1 MVVKNQPSAMP
12 DSYFELVKRFPLTH
26 IRSLRHLGQ
35 AIALV
40 DELLQKRLDRG
51 AQEYLDALSDLIATY
66 EDEHAPI
73 PDASESDV
81 LRELMRSSG
90 HKQMALSKA
99 VGISQST
106 TAPRPSRS
114 SRRSSSMRSSGCS
127 ALPQTR
133 NRQPR
138 LPPPPACGSG
148 PSPSC
153 TASAPP
159 SATTCI
165 CTPASPTA
173 SSCRLQLGRRATPR
187 QPSCRPA
194 RSARPT
200 WPPSPRKSAAA

>member
-90 HKQMALSKA
+90 RNQTALSKA

-106 TAPRPSRS
+106 L
-114 SRRSSSMRSSGCS
+114 S
-127 ALPQTR
+127 AILTGER
-133 NRQPR
+133 EMTKSHMVALAKFFNV
-138 LPPPPACGSG
+138 
-148 PSPSC
+148 
-153 TASAPP
+153 PP
-159 SATTCI
+159 SVF
-165 CTPASPTA
+165 
-173 SSCRLQLGRRATPR
+173 L
-187 QPSCRPA
+187 PS
-194 RSARPT
+194 
-200 WPPSPRKSAAA
+200 

>member
-1 MVVKNQPSAMP
+1 MVVKNQPLAMP
-12 DSYFELVKRFPLTH
+12 DSYFDLVKRFPLTH

-90 HKQMALSKA
+90 HKQMALSKE

-106 TAPRPSRS
+106 L
-114 SRRSSSMRSSGCS
+114 S
-127 ALPQTR
+127 AILTGER
-133 NRQPR
+133 EMTKSHMVALAKFFNV
-138 LPPPPACGSG
+138 
-148 PSPSC
+148 
-153 TASAPP
+153 PP
-159 SATTCI
+159 SVF
-165 CTPASPTA
+165 
-173 SSCRLQLGRRATPR
+173 L
-187 QPSCRPA
+187 PS
-194 RSARPT
+194 
-200 WPPSPRKSAAA
+200 

>member
-1 MVVKNQPSAMP
+1 MVVKNQPLAMP

-73 PDASESDV
+73 PDASESYV

-90 HKQMALSKA
+90 HKQMALSKE

-106 TAPRPSRS
+106 L
-114 SRRSSSMRSSGCS
+114 S
-127 ALPQTR
+127 AILTGER
-133 NRQPR
+133 EMTKSHMVALAKFFNV
-138 LPPPPACGSG
+138 
-148 PSPSC
+148 
-153 TASAPP
+153 PP
-159 SATTCI
+159 SVF
-165 CTPASPTA
+165 
-173 SSCRLQLGRRATPR
+173 L
-187 QPSCRPA
+187 PS
-194 RSARPT
+194 
-200 WPPSPRKSAAA
+200 

>member
-1 MVVKNQPSAMP
+1 MVVKNQPLAMP

-66 EDEHAPI
+66 EYEHAPI

-90 HKQMALSKA
+90 HKQMALSKE

-106 TAPRPSRS
+106 L
-114 SRRSSSMRSSGCS
+114 S
-127 ALPQTR
+127 AILTGER
-133 NRQPR
+133 EMTKSHMVALAKFFNV
-138 LPPPPACGSG
+138 
-148 PSPSC
+148 
-153 TASAPP
+153 PP
-159 SATTCI
+159 SVF
-165 CTPASPTA
+165 
-173 SSCRLQLGRRATPR
+173 L
-187 QPSCRPA
+187 PS
-194 RSARPT
+194 
-200 WPPSPRKSAAA
+200 

>member
-26 IRSLRHLGQ
+26 VRSRRHLGQ

-90 HKQMALSKA
+90 HKQMAVSKA

-106 TAPRPSRS
+106 L
-114 SRRSSSMRSSGCS
+114 S
-127 ALPQTR
+127 AILTGER
-133 NRQPR
+133 EMTKSHMVVLAKFFNV
-138 LPPPPACGSG
+138 
-148 PSPSC
+148 
-153 TASAPP
+153 PP
-159 SATTCI
+159 SVF
-165 CTPASPTA
+165 
-173 SSCRLQLGRRATPR
+173 L
-187 QPSCRPA
+187 PS
-194 RSARPT
+194 
-200 WPPSPRKSAAA
+200 

>member
-40 DELLQKRLDRG
+40 DELLQKHVDRG

-106 TAPRPSRS
+106 L
-114 SRRSSSMRSSGCS
+114 S
-127 ALPQTR
+127 AIMTGEREMTKSHMVALAR
-133 NRQPR
+133 FLNV
-138 LPPPPACGSG
+138 
-148 PSPSC
+148 
-153 TASAPP
+153 PP
-159 SATTCI
+159 SVF
-165 CTPASPTA
+165 
-173 SSCRLQLGRRATPR
+173 L
-187 QPSCRPA
+187 PS
-194 RSARPT
+194 
-200 WPPSPRKSAAA
+200 

>member
-26 IRSLRHLGQ
+26 VRSLRHLGQ

-106 TAPRPSRS
+106 LSVILNGEREMTKRH
-114 SRRSSSMRSSGCS
+114 MI
-127 ALPQTR
+127 ALAKFF
-133 NRQPR
+133 NV
-138 LPPPPACGSG
+138 
-148 PSPSC
+148 
-153 TASAPP
+153 PP
-159 SATTCI
+159 SVF
-165 CTPASPTA
+165 
-173 SSCRLQLGRRATPR
+173 L
-187 QPSCRPA
+187 PS
-194 RSARPT
+194 
-200 WPPSPRKSAAA
+200 